1 VARDYWS
8 GLAGTKPGKELRAM
22 TETQLLRRRVDK
34 LPVSSFS
41 SRDEPS
47 TVATSAI
54 AAELQLLLS
63 RQTGLWTVLPSAPS

>member
-1 VARDYWS
+1 MARDYWS
-8 GLAGTKPGKELRAM
+8 GLAGRKPGKELRAM

-47 TVATSAI
+47 TAATSAI